1 MSSDGRTFGRIDAQ
15 AFSALAPAGAAAPYG
30 LDGKRGA
37 MIHSMPDPDGERVV
51 SDLLAYMTTEE
62 KAGQLTIVSAP
73 DPQDR
78 AEVER
83 FTQAL
88 RSGRVTAVE
97 GIGSKI
103 QAEAF
108 QQIAIEE
115 SRLGIPLLFP
125 METGTGIETIF
136 PAPLAAAASWDMDAI
151 SNAEAVIAREA
162 HALGCNWA
170 LAPDAGDLPSAMHAE
185 DGHESQVDLVAAL
198 AAARVRGLQ
207 GLGDPSHEGVLAC
220 LDLSPIIGKAAA
232 GRAQGKEIAEAM
244 RVAAKVAEQGYL
256 GSISVGGGT
265 VQQRREAR
273 KAFSFLEA
281 AGAFDGIILSEWK
294 ALAAAARDSE
304 PIESGDS
311 MPVDALVA
319 AVEKGKIPLARLDDA
334 VTRVLRAKYALGLFT
349 LPLGKEAVRSRGS
362 LPTPIQNRE
371 TALTLAKRSIVLL
384 RNEPAM
390 LPLGFDSGDL
400 LVIGAPASDRRAPL
414 AGRTGHAASLIDGLE
429 QLGVPHKF
437 APGLALRHD
446 NDGIGRMI
454 EADSMAIGMACEA
467 AKRARTVIVT
477 LGPREGS
484 ELAEAERQ
492 LLASLRTVTDR
503 IVLVTLGAAPLDPII
518 GSEPLACVL
527 HAGQLGTMSGHA
539 IAEILT
545 GEAAPTGKLP
555 VEMKAS
561 AQSHGL
567 PFGHGLHYADFAL
580 TDFTLDLA
588 SDRVVASV
596 SIRNLAEVAGVETVQ
611 LYLRRYRG
619 NHLPSRLHLRGFQR
633 ISLAPGER
641 RSVTFEI
648 GREEIGQ
655 HREDGRYFAEGGR
668 YDVRIGLSSKR
679 VLGGEIEVPDAI
691 ARAMTSSF
699 GHGQASF
706 AGRRRA

>member
-1 MSSDGRTFGRIDAQ
+1 
-15 AFSALAPAGAAAPYG
+15 
-30 LDGKRGA
+30 

-62 KAGQLTIVSAP
+62 KAGQLAIVSAP

-83 FTQAL
+83 FTHAL

-97 GIGSKI
+97 GTSSKI

-136 PAPLAAAASWDMDAI
+136 PSPLAAAASWDMDAI
-151 SNAEAVIAREA
+151 SDAEAVIAQEA

-170 LAPDAGDLPSAMHAE
+170 LAPDAGYLPSTMQADEAT
-185 DGHESQVDLVAAL
+185 DDQVDLVAAI

-207 GLGDPSHEGVLAC
+207 GLGAPSREGILAC
-220 LDLSPIIGKAAA
+220 LDLASIVGRAAA
-232 GRAQGKEIAEAM
+232 GGSHARDIAEAM
-244 RVAAKVAEQGYL
+244 RIAASVAEQGYL
-256 GSISVGGGT
+256 GSISVGGGN
-265 VQQRREAR
+265 VQQRRAAR
-273 KAFSFLEA
+273 KAFSFLQG
-281 AGAFDGIILSEWK
+281 AGAFEGIILSEWK

-319 AVEKGKIPLARLDDA
+319 AIEKGKLPLARLDDA
-334 VTRVLRAKYALGLFT
+334 VSRVLRAKYALGLFT

-371 TALTLAKRSIVLL
+371 TALTLAKHSIVLL

-390 LPLGFDSGDL
+390 LPLGFDSGDI
-400 LVIGAPASDRRAPL
+400 LVIGAAATDRSAPL
-414 AGRTGHAASLIDGLE
+414 AGRAGHAASLIDGLE
-429 QLGVPHKF
+429 QLGIPHKF

-446 NDGIGRMI
+446 ATGIGRMI

-477 LGPREGS
+477 LGGREGND
-484 ELAEAERQ
+484 LAEAERQ
-492 LLASLRTVTDR
+492 LIASLRTVTER
-503 IVLVTLGAAPLDPII
+503 IVLVTLGAAPLDPVI
-518 GSEPLACVL
+518 GNEPLACVL

-545 GEAAPTGKLP
+545 GEAAPSGKLP
-555 VEMKAS
+555 VAIGAS
-561 AQSHGL
+561 AGNRGL

-588 SDRVVASV
+588 SDRLIASV
-596 SIRNLAEVAGVETVQ
+596 SIRNLADVAGVETVQ

-619 NHLPSRLHLRGFQR
+619 NHLPSRLNLRGFQR

-641 RSVTFEI
+641 RAVTFEI
-648 GREEIGQ
+648 GREQIGQ
-655 HREDGRYFAEGGR
+655 HREDGRYFTEGGL

-691 ARAMTSSF
+691 ARAMNSAYAGG
-699 GHGQASF
+699 GHAVPIGQ
-706 AGRRRA
+706 RRA